1 MDRFVDWVLARA
13 QERTTWIGVVALLSG
28 VGVAVSP
35 ELQTAV
41 VEVGL
46 AVSGLVLIWR
56 KERAGSAGRAK
67 RAGRTERAGRAEAT
81 KE

>member
-1 MDRFVDWVLARA
+1 MDRFVDWALARA
-13 QERTTWIGVVALLSG
+13 QERTTWIGIVALLSG
-28 VGVAVSP
+28 VGVAISP

-46 AVSGLVLIWR
+46 AVSGLALIWR

-67 RAGRTERAGRAEAT
+67 RTGRAKRAGRAGPAEG
-81 KE
+81 